1 VPDRWTYEL
10 GSHPDGGGRFLI
22 AIHRYREFGGASTHD
37 ELEFE
42 TFRDAAAWLKETL
55 NA

>member
-1 VPDRWTYEL
+1 MTDRWSYEL

-22 AIHRYREFGGASTHD
+22 SVHHYQLGFASTA
-37 ELEFE
+37 EEW
-42 TFRDAAAWLKETL
+42 TFDTFADAVHYLKEQL